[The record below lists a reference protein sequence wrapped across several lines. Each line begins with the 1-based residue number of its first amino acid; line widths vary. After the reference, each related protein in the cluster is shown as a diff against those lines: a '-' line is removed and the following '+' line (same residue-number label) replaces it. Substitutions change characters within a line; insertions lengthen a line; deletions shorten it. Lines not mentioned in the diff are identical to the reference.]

1 MTHQSVT
8 LIDIPTE
15 ELKVLRSLEHK
26 IPHTIPAPTRKHI
39 DKATNIIYTHMNR
52 HTDNE
57 ISGKEYRN
65 QGTRLSSHNVYTRAL
80 MKFNSQ
86 LNTSE
91 REPTTCDTPVSHSID
106 IPTEELKVLRSL
118 EHKIPHTI
126 PAPTRKHIDKAT
138 NIIYT
143 HMNRHTDNEI
153 SEKE

>member
-1 MTHQSVT
+1 
-8 LIDIPTE
+8 
-15 ELKVLRSLEHK
+15 
-26 IPHTIPAPTRKHI
+26 
-39 DKATNIIYTHMNR
+39 
-52 HTDNE
+52 
-57 ISGKEYRN
+57 
-65 QGTRLSSHNVYTRAL
+65 

-86 LNTSE
+86 LNMSG
-91 REPTTCDTPVSHSID
+91 RKPMTCDTPVSHSID

-126 PAPTRKHIDKAT
+126 PALTRKHIDKAT